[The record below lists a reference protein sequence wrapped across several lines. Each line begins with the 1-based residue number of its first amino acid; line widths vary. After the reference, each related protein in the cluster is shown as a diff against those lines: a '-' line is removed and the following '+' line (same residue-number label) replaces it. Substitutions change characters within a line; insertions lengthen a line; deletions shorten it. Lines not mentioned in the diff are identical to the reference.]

1 MPQPDTLKT
10 LAFRLDPQS
19 AILPY
24 SAYTLTIPEP
34 WRSALLDLQ
43 AIKKGRGRERSTI
56 PTRSLCDIMRA
67 LLPDLIFVEAN
78 KKAWTLGETAPWLYA
93 QEPTDV
99 EALSLIVRA
108 WMQTVFID
116 VPEPLRHAALSNL
129 NPADLQWRKQD
140 YDLAAWE
147 TVANGTATPGSP
159 DTFRF
164 LPNLLAAKFSK
175 PGVELQIGNEPIR
188 FRRALLDPG
197 ASGIELISWPPLQ
210 YMTRGKTWPYSL
222 VLTLTVQTVPFQ
234 PYPFVYCNI
243 SKRRWAGPAMNATSL
258 PGNNTSV
265 YLLTEVPWIS
275 GVHSYH
281 SFQSAPIRWKRF
293 SDAEQTPG
301 QSPSQVIW
309 ANQLAPL
316 LERLSPN
323 RLLPTPRCIMDD
335 PLASMNLGGSPSA
348 AIVFR
353 NGMEPKHAV
362 GTGIPPADRK
372 VLAEQIAQILE
383 PEVVRAEPLHK
394 IHSIG
399 VPRARPS
406 KATANSS
413 RGLVQ
418 RCVGDHVKI
427 EIRHQTS
434 AVRDALIKA
443 VEAHFDLEPGTKF
456 PFHCPDTGLTI
467 HLDAEFLGEIG
478 SRLELPNS
486 GANKARFHAAIRQR
500 CAQVADKIAPA
511 SLPTGT
517 LVELQSREDFDRGLE
532 KNARGFT
539 DPYSALRK
547 AFAHVHRLTQFINT
561 PSLKDKELLDFRAE
575 NSVRDLLRQLGVQEV
590 LPSLP
595 TASGSTGY
603 VGLWLIK
610 EFASSSATRVHQK
623 LPVMARV
630 DSSTG
635 QVLAIAGNMSQWLP
649 YREMLL
655 KVGRGEVEGVT
666 KDQEALPFVQ
676 KMVSRDLSEGDTLLL
691 CHSQNL
697 RATWPWLGDKKI
709 SVDRFAFLEN
719 EPLQPISARP
729 GLRIV
734 RVRDSDAHETPQWYA
749 PYEDGTVAYTKGLF
763 AMSERVFMGLND
775 KGLKNKRSRYQS
787 VLQEYTNRDGKSLG
801 PAAAE
806 YTPSQTLCEIT
817 TACLQA
823 EDVPAE
829 WAELTNNLRDAA
841 THYGE
846 STALPLPLHLAKLVK
861 EYVLP
866 VAEEEEDEQV

>member
-1 MPQPDTLKT
+1 MPRPDILKT
-10 LAFRLDPQS
+10 LAFRLNPQA

-24 SAYTLTIPEP
+24 STYTLTIPEQ
-34 WRSALLDLQ
+34 WRSALYALQ
-43 AIKKGRGRERSTI
+43 KTRIKKNQEYCTI
-56 PTRSLCDIMRA
+56 PHRQLSSLLRA
-67 LLPDLIFVEAN
+67 LLPDLIFIEAN
-78 KKAWTLGETAPWLYA
+78 NKAWTLGETAPWLYA

-108 WMQTVFID
+108 WVQTEFFD
-116 VPEPLRHAALSNL
+116 VPEPLRHAALSDL
-129 NPADLQWRKQD
+129 KPADLRWRKQN

-147 TVANGTATPGSP
+147 TVANGTAPPGFP
-159 DTFRF
+159 DAFRF

-175 PGVELQIGNEPIR
+175 PDVELQIGNEPIR

-197 ASGIELISWPPLQ
+197 ESGIELISWPPRQ
-210 YMTRGKTWPYSL
+210 YVTPGKTWPYSL

-243 SKRRWAGPAMNATSL
+243 SKRRWAGPAMNAKSL
-258 PGNNTSV
+258 PGGNTSV
-265 YLLTEVPWIS
+265 YLLTEVPWIP
-275 GVHSYH
+275 GIHSYH
-281 SFQSAPIRWKRF
+281 SFQSAPIRWKRLP
-293 SDAEQTPG
+293 DAEQTPG
-301 QSPSQVIW
+301 QSPFQVVW
-309 ANQLAPL
+309 ANKLAQL

-323 RLLPTPRCIMDD
+323 RPLPTPQCIMDA
-335 PLASMNLGGSPSA
+335 PLASMNIGGSPST

-353 NGMEPKHAV
+353 NGMEPQHAV

-372 VLAEQIAQILE
+372 GLAEQIAQILE
-383 PEVVRAEPLHK
+383 PEVVRAEPLHR
-394 IHSIG
+394 IG
-399 VPRARPS
+399 VPRARSS
-406 KATANSS
+406 KANANSS
-413 RGLVQ
+413 RRLVQ
-418 RCVGDHVKI
+418 CCVGDHVKI

-434 AVRDALIKA
+434 AVHDALIKA
-443 VEAHFDLEPGTKF
+443 VESHFDLEPGTKF
-456 PFHCPDTGLTI
+456 PFRCPDTGLTI
-467 HLDAEFLGEIG
+467 HLDSELLGEIG

-486 GANKARFHAAIRQR
+486 GTKQARFHAAIRQR
-500 CAQVADKIAPA
+500 CVQVADKTAPA

-517 LVELQSREDFDRGLE
+517 LIELHSREDFNKGIE
-532 KNARGFT
+532 KNARGLI

-561 PSLKDKELLDFRAE
+561 PTQDNDKLLDFRAA
-575 NSVRDLLRQLGVQEV
+575 NSVRDLLRQLGVQEA

-595 TASGSTGY
+595 TAGGSTCS
-603 VGLWLIK
+603 VGLWLVK

-623 LPVMARV
+623 LPVMVRV

-635 QVLAIAGNMSQWLP
+635 QVMAIAGNMNQWLP

-666 KDQEALPFVQ
+666 KDKEALPFVQ
-676 KMVSRDLSEGDTLLL
+676 KMVSRDLSQGDTLLL

-719 EPLQPISARP
+719 EPLQPISTRP
-729 GLRIV
+729 SLRIV
-734 RVRDSDAHETPQWYA
+734 RVRDSDANETPQWYA
-749 PYEDGTVAYTKGLF
+749 PYKDGTVAYTKGLF
-763 AMSERVFMGLND
+763 AVSERVFMGLND
-775 KGLKNKRSRYQS
+775 KGSKNQRSRHQS
-787 VLQEYTNRDGKSLG
+787 VLQEYTNREGTSHG
-801 PAAAE
+801 PATKE

-823 EDVPAE
+823 EDVPAD
-829 WAELTNNLRDAA
+829 WAELTNNLRNSA

-846 STALPLPLHLAKLVK
+846 ATALPLPLHLAKLVK

-866 VAEEEEDEQV
+866 VAEGEEDEQT